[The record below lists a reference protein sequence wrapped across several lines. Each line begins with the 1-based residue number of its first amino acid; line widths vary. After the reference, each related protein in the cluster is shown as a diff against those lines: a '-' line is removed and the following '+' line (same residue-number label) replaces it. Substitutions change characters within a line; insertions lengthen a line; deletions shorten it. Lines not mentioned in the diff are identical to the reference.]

1 MTTTTRTLAVA
12 AVLLCV
18 AAGAVAAAVNYAEL
32 AGSVAPSAMA
42 DDILA
47 LQSFG
52 TRVTGYPGCEQAG
65 DWVAARLRQIGIEE
79 IWRQEYDLPMAIDEG
94 ATITLLAPADGDGDG
109 WQMATSYR
117 LSAMWPS
124 LVRTSHLPPGGI
136 SGNLIYAGRG
146 RLKDFNYKDVK
157 DSIVL
162 MDFNTGLNWLNAPL
176 LGAAAVI
183 FAEPEGTVR
192 AEAEQKFLRI
202 PLNVP
207 RFWIDGESAMALR
220 AELARMRTLATGSSR
235 RAAEAELRCV
245 LECSMPWEEK
255 HPVNII
261 GFLPG
266 RHPELARE
274 AMIIQAYYDS
284 ISAVPALSPG
294 AENAAGIAALFQVAE
309 SLVAKPPARSVIF
322 VATSGH
328 FQALAGARE
337 FIHVLGKE
345 PRKPKEQLDTL
356 KRLKRELAELQAE
369 LSKLS
374 GAASGRGVGGAA
386 RLGAGLVARA
396 PQRPEKMD
404 RLRYEI
410 ARLEHDIRLHERLL
424 KFDHVSLLMS
434 IDLSSKSRIFG
445 VFQIGWYYAQEHL
458 MRFYSPI
465 GKRMVEYANAIGPAL
480 GIDPARVFLDGIN
493 PVKGREWH
501 THFPDKIAFDSE
513 MAIRGGRAGIVFATV
528 GDARALTDTP
538 LDTLSHLSIDN
549 LHHQVRMLV
558 CLIHEFL
565 NDATHEEQ
573 ALKRVRALKK
583 LDELKDVR
591 GSVLEFQR
599 KKSFLPSTPVPHALV
614 LVQGQYKM
622 MMGVHTEIWDMAAE
636 DSTFVLRGEMI
647 DRAARL
653 EAYGIE
659 SVTGDIVYAPDLG
672 PEGEVRYPREVYGR
686 AGLKRPVIVFP
697 CAATSIFDL
706 VDERYFEAL
715 EQLFVFD
722 AEDFSE
728 PRSYGYSLP
737 QVATEAAE
745 FPSYIE
751 PCAVVY
757 SMPDLRVQI
766 AMGMGLIGLR
776 MVLTNA
782 PGAGIG
788 QHADATLEPGS
799 LIERPRAEGYGFDA
813 DETPSIPYT
822 PYQAAHD
829 MWTLDEWRM
838 SELRERGI
846 RNQRLDTLHA
856 LSARALAESRRAL
869 AMRRYDACI
878 SFARHA
884 WAYESRAY
892 PDVQNTATDVVK
904 GVLFYLGLLLPF
916 AYFGERLLF
925 AIPDVK
931 INRRIGVIFL
941 VFAVMFFVLYLVH
954 PAFRLPRLNPLI
966 ILLAFVIMAL
976 AVIVIAIVTSKF
988 NETLKA
994 IKRAE
999 SGTHTAD
1006 VSRWSAAA
1014 AAFTLGIA
1022 NMRRRKTRTSLTCIT
1037 LVLLTFT
1044 VLSFTSVRSYLRDNK
1059 IRLSY
1064 APTYPGIMIR
1074 DRSWMP
1080 LKEQV
1085 PAIIKNEVADTGHV
1099 APRAWLSSPDIE
1111 KESFFDIIS
1120 GADPSKV
1127 YAANVLLGLSAEE
1140 RYITGIERALLSGRW
1155 FSPDEKDACVLPE
1168 SIAAKLGIA
1177 PSDVGR
1183 AEVRIFGSVF
1193 RVVGLLRESDFRRL
1207 LDLDGEPLSP
1217 VNYAQLRPE
1226 VIEEIKRQ
1234 AAQRFQIGTQG
1245 TASLLQDYR
1254 HFPPYSLAILPYETI
1269 MRLNGTVRSVAIRYL
1284 SDISVQDQVE
1294 RFMKRY
1300 ALSLYAGIGDRTYL
1314 YSSVGLT
1321 SFSGLQNLAIPI
1333 LIAALIVLNT
1343 MLGSVYERTREIGIY
1358 SSVGLAPIHVSM
1370 LFLAEA
1376 SVFANIGAIIGYLL
1390 GQIVAKI
1397 IGAAGTGIELNY
1409 SSLSAIGVT
1418 MVVMGVVIASTLY
1431 PSKKAAE
1438 IATPGMERK
1447 WRVPEPEGDIM
1458 TIKLPFTFTGRD
1470 AIAVCAFLTEWFDE
1484 FVGYA
1489 GGDFLAENV
1498 RMEPVETPLG
1508 TGSAVKLRMWLAP
1521 YDLGVSQSFEVH
1533 VTPTG
1538 EQEVS
1543 EISLRLTREA
1553 GDISSW
1559 VKTNSLFLAAIR
1571 KQFLIWRTVQPSQK
1585 AQYASRGVDIMR
1597 GEVVQAEA

>member
-1 MTTTTRTLAVA
+1 MSAMTRVLAVGGILLALVTGHALA
-12 AVLLCV
+12 AMD
-18 AAGAVAAAVNYAEL
+18 YAEL
-32 AGSVAPSAMA
+32 GRGVNAAAMA
-42 DDILA
+42 RDILA
-47 LQSFG
+47 LEACG
-52 TRVTGYPGCEQAG
+52 TRVTGYRGCEQAA
-65 DWVAARLRQIGIEE
+65 DLVEQRLRAIGIEE
-79 IWRQEYDLPMAIDEG
+79 LWRQEYDLPMAIDKG
-94 ATITLLAPADGDGDG
+94 SRITLLEPAAEGEAVT
-109 WQMATSYR
+109 WRRARSYE
-117 LSAMWPS
+117 LKAMWPN
-124 LVRTSHLPPGGI
+124 LVRTSHVPPGGI
-136 SGNLIYAGRG
+136 AGRLIHVGPG
-146 RLKDFNYKDVK
+146 RIKDFNYKDVQG
-157 DSIVL
+157 SIVL
-162 MDFNTGLNWLNAPL
+162 MDFNTGLSWMNAPL

-183 FAEPEGTVR
+183 FAEPENTVR
-192 AEAEQKFLRI
+192 SEAEQKFLRI
-202 PLNVP
+202 PVNVP

-220 AELARMRTLATGSSR
+220 AALDGATV
-235 RAAEAELRCV
+235 RAAGTSGAETELRCIV
-245 LECSMPWEEK
+245 ECTMPWEEK
-255 HPVNII
+255 HAANII

-266 RHPELARE
+266 RDPGLARE
-274 AMIIQAYYDS
+274 AMILQAYYDS
-284 ISAVPALSPG
+284 VSAVPALSPG
-294 AENAAGIAALFQVAE
+294 AENAAGLAAFLQVAE
-309 SLVAKPPARSVIF
+309 SLVARRPARSVIF
-322 VATSGH
+322 VVTSGH
-328 FQALAGARE
+328 FEALAGARE
-337 FIHVLGKE
+337 FIRVLGKE
-345 PRKPKEQLDTL
+345 PRKPRERLDTH
-356 KRLKRELAELQAE
+356 KRATKELEELQGE
-369 LSKLS
+369 LDKLEGGAGRGAGRAARAGVVS
-374 GAASGRGVGGAA
+374 GAPR
-386 RLGAGLVARA
+386 RA
-396 PQRPEKMD
+396 EKMA
-404 RLRYEI
+404 RLRY
-410 ARLEHDIRLHERLL
+410 AVDRLKHDIRLHERLL
-424 KFDHVSLLMS
+424 EFDRVSLLMG
-434 IDLSSKSRIFG
+434 IDLSTRSRTFG

-465 GKRMVEYANAIGPAL
+465 GKRMVEYAETIGPAL
-480 GIDPARVFLDGIN
+480 GIDPKRAFLDGIN

-528 GDARALTDTP
+528 NDARALVDTP
-538 LDTLSHLSIDN
+538 LDTSARLNIDN
-549 LHHQVRMLV
+549 LQQQTRMLV
-558 CLIHEFL
+558 CLVHEFL
-565 NDATHEEQ
+565 NDATHQEQ

-591 GSVLEFQR
+591 GSVLEFRR

-614 LVQGQYKM
+614 LVQGRYKM
-622 MMGVHTEIWDMAAE
+622 MMGVHTDIWDMAAE

-659 SVTGDIVYAPDLG
+659 GATGDIVYAPDLG

-686 AGLKRPVIVFP
+686 AGLRRPVIAFP

-715 EQLFVFD
+715 EQLFVFN

-737 QVATEAAE
+737 LAATQAAE

-757 SMPDLRVQI
+757 SMPDMRVQV

-788 QHADATLEPGS
+788 PVTAPAPEAAGMID
-799 LIERPRAEGYGFDA
+799 RPRAEGYGFVA
-813 DETPSIPYT
+813 SETPAIPYT

-838 SELRERGI
+838 GELRERGI

-856 LSARALAESRRAL
+856 LAARTLAESRQAL
-869 AMRRYDACI
+869 ADRRYDAAM
-878 SFARHA
+878 SAARHA

-904 GVLFYLGLLLPF
+904 GVLFYLALLLPF

-925 AIPDVK
+925 AIPDVR
-931 INRRIGVIFL
+931 INRRVGATLL
-941 VFAVMFFVLYLVH
+941 VFAVMFFLLYLVH

-988 NETLKA
+988 NETLRQ
-994 IKRAE
+994 IKRDE

-1006 VSRWSAAA
+1006 VGRWSAAA

-1022 NMRRRKTRTSLTCIT
+1022 NMRRRKTRTTLTCIT

-1044 VLSFTSVRSYLRDNK
+1044 VLSFTSVRSFIRDNK

-1064 APTYPGIMIR
+1064 PPTYPGIMIR

-1080 LKEQV
+1080 LKQQV
-1085 PAIIKNEVADTGHV
+1085 PAIVRNEIGGDGHV
-1099 APRAWLSSPDIE
+1099 APRAWLCSPDIE
-1111 KESFFDIIS
+1111 KEFFVDIVS
-1120 GADPSKV
+1120 GADASKT

-1140 RYITGIERALLSGRW
+1140 RHVTGIEEALLPGGRW
-1155 FSPDEKDACVLPE
+1155 FAPGEKDVCVLPE
-1168 SIAAKLGIA
+1168 SVAAKLAIA

-1183 AEVRIFGSVF
+1183 ADVRVFGSAY
-1193 RVVGLLRESDFRRL
+1193 RVVGLLRESEFRRL

-1226 VIEEIKRQ
+1226 IIEELKRQ

-1245 TASLLQDYR
+1245 TASLLQEYR
-1254 HFPPYSLAILPYETI
+1254 HFAPYSLAILPYETT
-1269 MRLNGTVRSVAIRYL
+1269 MRLNGTVRSVAIRYVEGVG
-1284 SDISVQDQVE
+1284 VQEQVE
-1294 RFMKRY
+1294 RLMKRL
-1300 ALSLYAGIGDRTYL
+1300 ALSLYAGMGGRTYL

-1333 LIAALIVLNT
+1333 LIAAMIVLNT

-1409 SSLSAIGVT
+1409 SSLSAVGVT
-1418 MVVMGVVIASTLY
+1418 VVVMGVVIASTIY
-1431 PSKKAAE
+1431 PSKRAAE

-1447 WRVPEPEGDIM
+1447 WRVPEPEGDLM
-1458 TIKLPFTFTGRD
+1458 VMKLPFTFTGRD
-1470 AIAVCAFLTEWFDE
+1470 ALAACAFLKEWFDE

-1498 RMEPVETPLG
+1498 RMELLETPLG
-1508 TGSAVKLRMWLAP
+1508 AGSAVKLRMWLAP
-1521 YDLGVSQSFEVH
+1521 YDLGVSQSFELD

-1543 EISLRLTREA
+1543 DISLRLTREA

-1559 VKTNSLFLAAIR
+1559 VKTNSLFLSALR
-1571 KQFLIWRTVQPSQK
+1571 KQFLIWRTVPPSQK
-1585 AQYASRGVDIMR
+1585 AQYADRGQAILR
-1597 GEVVQAEA
+1597 GEVVEAEA

>member
-1 MTTTTRTLAVA
+1 LR
-12 AVLLCV
+12 
-18 AAGAVAAAVNYAEL
+18 
-32 AGSVAPSAMA
+32 S
-42 DDILA
+42 D
-47 LQSFG
+47 
-52 TRVTGYPGCEQAG
+52 QAK
-65 DWVAARLRQIGIEE
+65 L
-79 IWRQEYDLPMAIDEG
+79 EG
-94 ATITLLAPADGDGDG
+94 
-109 WQMATSYR
+109 
-117 LSAMWPS
+117 
-124 LVRTSHLPPGGI
+124 
-136 SGNLIYAGRG
+136 
-146 RLKDFNYKDVK
+146 
-157 DSIVL
+157 
-162 MDFNTGLNWLNAPL
+162 
-176 LGAAAVI
+176 
-183 FAEPEGTVR
+183 R
-192 AEAEQKFLRI
+192 A
-202 PLNVP
+202 
-207 RFWIDGESAMALR
+207 
-220 AELARMRTLATGSSR
+220 ATGS
-235 RAAEAELRCV
+235 
-245 LECSMPWEEK
+245 
-255 HPVNII
+255 
-261 GFLPG
+261 G
-266 RHPELARE
+266 
-274 AMIIQAYYDS
+274 
-284 ISAVPALSPG
+284 
-294 AENAAGIAALFQVAE
+294 
-309 SLVAKPPARSVIF
+309 
-322 VATSGH
+322 
-328 FQALAGARE
+328 AGAR
-337 FIHVLGKE
+337 
-345 PRKPKEQLDTL
+345 
-356 KRLKRELAELQAE
+356 A
-369 LSKLS
+369 
-374 GAASGRGVGGAA
+374 GVAT
-386 RLGAGLVARA
+386 RA
-396 PQRPEKMD
+396 PMRSETTE

-410 ARLEHDIRLHERLL
+410 GRLDDDIRLHERLL
-424 KFDHVSLLMS
+424 EFDDVSLLIS
-434 IDLSSKSRIFG
+434 IDLSTKSRMFG

-465 GKRMVEYANAIGPAL
+465 GKRMTEYANAIGPAL
-480 GIDPARVFLDGIN
+480 GIDPARAFLDGIN

-513 MAIRGGRAGIVFATV
+513 MVIRGGRAGIAFATV
-528 GDARALTDTP
+528 NDARALVDTP
-538 LDTLSHLSIDN
+538 LDTCSRLNLDN
-549 LHHQVRMLV
+549 LHFQVRMLV

-565 NDATHEEQ
+565 NDPTHEEQ

-591 GSVLEFQR
+591 GSVLEFRR
-599 KKSFLPSTPVPHALV
+599 KQSFLPSTPVPYALV
-614 LVQGQYKM
+614 LVQGRYKM
-622 MMGVHTEIWDMAAE
+622 MMGVHTDIWDMAAE
-636 DSTFVLRGEMI
+636 DATFVLRGEMI

-653 EAYGIE
+653 EAYSIE
-659 SVTGDIVYAPDLG
+659 ATTGDIVHAPDLG

-715 EQLFVFD
+715 EQLFVFN

-728 PRSYGYSLP
+728 PRSYGYSLA
-737 QVATEAAE
+737 QVATETAE
-745 FPSYIE
+745 FPSYVE

-757 SMPDLRVQI
+757 SMPDQRVQI

-788 QHADATLEPGS
+788 LHADAGPETGRI
-799 LIERPRAEGYGFDA
+799 IERPRAEGYGFRA
-813 DETPSIPYT
+813 AETRSIPYT

-838 SELRERGI
+838 GELRERGI

-856 LSARALAESRRAL
+856 LAARALGDSRRAF
-869 AMRRYDACI
+869 AMRRYDEAM
-878 SFARHA
+878 SAARHA

-892 PDVQNTATDVVK
+892 PDVQNTSTDVVK
-904 GVLFYLGLLLPF
+904 GVLFYLALLLPF

-925 AIPDVK
+925 AIPDVR
-931 INRRIGVIFL
+931 INLRIGATFL
-941 VFAVMFFVLYLVH
+941 VFGVMFFLLFLVH

-966 ILLAFVIMAL
+966 ILLAFIIMAL

-988 NETLKA
+988 NETLQQ
-994 IKRAE
+994 IKREE

-1006 VSRWSAAA
+1006 VGRWSAAA

-1022 NMRRRKTRTSLTCIT
+1022 NMRRRKTRTTLTCIT

-1044 VLSFTSVRSYLRDNK
+1044 VLSFTSVRSFPRDNK

-1064 APTYPGIMIR
+1064 APTYQGIMIR

-1085 PAIIKNEVADTGHV
+1085 PGIIKNEIGESGHV

-1111 KESFFDIIS
+1111 KEFFVDIIS
-1120 GADPSKV
+1120 GADASKV
-1127 YAANVLLGLSAEE
+1127 YAANVLLGLSAQE
-1140 RYITGIERALLSGRW
+1140 RDVTAVDEALLPGGRW
-1155 FSPDEKDACVLPE
+1155 FAPGEKDACVLPE
-1168 SIAAKLGIA
+1168 SVAAKLGIA
-1177 PSDVGR
+1177 PADVGR
-1183 AEVRIFGSVF
+1183 TDVTVFGGAY
-1193 RVVGLLRESDFRRL
+1193 RVVGLLRESEFRRL

-1226 VIEEIKRQ
+1226 IIEELKRQ

-1245 TASLLQDYR
+1245 TASLLQEYR
-1254 HFPPYSLAILPYETI
+1254 HFPPYSLAILPYETV
-1269 MRLNGTVRSVAIRYL
+1269 MRLNGTVRSVGICYAPGI
-1284 SDISVQDQVE
+1284 DVQEQVE
-1294 RFMKRY
+1294 RLMKRY
-1300 ALSLYAGIGDRTYL
+1300 ALSLYAGMDENAYL

-1343 MLGSVYERTREIGIY
+1343 MLGSVYERTREIGIF

-1376 SVFANIGAIIGYLL
+1376 SVFANIGAILGYLL

-1397 IGAAGTGIELNY
+1397 VGAVGTGIELNY
-1409 SSLSAIGVT
+1409 SSLSAVGVT
-1418 MVVMGVVIASTLY
+1418 VVVMAVVIASTLY

-1447 WRVPEPEGDIM
+1447 WRVPDPEGDLM
-1458 TIKLPFTFTGRD
+1458 TMKLPFTFTGRD
-1470 AIAVCAFLTEWFDE
+1470 SVAACAFLKEWFDE

-1489 GGDFLAENV
+1489 GGDFLAEDV

-1508 TGSAVKLRMWLAP
+1508 TGSSVKLRMWLAP
-1521 YDLGVSQSFEVH
+1521 YDLGVSQSFELD

-1559 VKTNSLFLAAIR
+1559 VKTNSLFLSALR

-1585 AQYASRGVDIMR
+1585 AEYANRGVEIMR
-1597 GEVVQAEA
+1597 GEGVEAEAY